1 MLFDIHH
8 DDTIILVLQ
17 KFCILVNFTGS
28 LIFLTSSSFFAIL
41 LLGLFNL
48 QGGFTDNSAST
59 TSSKSSKISTAIGIV
74 TLIIMDKVMA
84 SLFKSKK
91 LTFPSSLAAMV
102 GVFLALCDLK
112 KYNADLAEGISDG
125 LSPSVSLI
133 KAWLPLFFVP
143 PLVVLPLKLYL
154 LKGVGF
160 QLLAVILIGS
170 FLSLTSAGLFAQ
182 LMNGIFPENI
192 DIDAPVAAVKTAP
205 LPTLPPLYIPTI
217 ATITLLAVSK
227 LLPSGSPV
235 VPVVLRNII
244 QTAYGGAASV
254 TGYIAGTKLP
264 TNMKKIAHPV
274 LTCAVVTTILLS
286 VFGLLNGI
294 APAAV
299 LSQYFGSGSMNGA
312 GDIISSMLGPAIISF
327 GIQLY
332 QYRVMLKQ
340 NAARVL
346 TTTAFSASF
355 GLTSSAI
362 LAKAFSLAPAQ
373 TALAPLTRCITTPL
387 ALAGA
392 RLTGA
397 DPSLSAFVV
406 VITGILGASLG
417 ESLLESVGVKE
428 PVSVGLAVGA
438 GAHGLG
444 AAAMASD
451 PVKFA
456 SAVVSMT
463 LTGLWTVAL
472 MSCAPI
478 LKGLVKLTL

>member
-1 MLFDIHH
+1 MTENI
-8 DDTIILVLQ
+8 
-17 KFCILVNFTGS
+17 
-28 LIFLTSSSFFAIL
+28 
-41 LLGLFNL
+41 LGLFSL
-48 QGGFTDNSAST
+48 HGGSTGDSNSV
-59 TSSKSSKISTAIGIV
+59 KSLSNGSAAALGI
-74 TLIIMDKVMA
+74 TILIIMDKLVA
-84 SLFKSKK
+84 YLFKTKK
-91 LTFPSSLAAMV
+91 WSFPSSLAAMV
-102 GVFLALCDLK
+102 VVFLALCDLK
-112 KYNADLAEGISDG
+112 KYNASAAESISVG

-143 PLVVLPLKLYL
+143 PLVVLPLKMHL
-154 LKGVGF
+154 LKGMGV
-160 QLLAVILIGS
+160 QLSAVVLIGS

-182 LMNGIFPENI
+182 LMNKVFPQSMDNTV
-192 DIDAPVAAVKTAP
+192 PNVPVKTAP
-205 LPTLPPLYIPTI
+205 LPALPPLYLP
-217 ATITLLAVSK
+217 ATAAGALLIISK
-227 LLPSGSPV
+227 LLPLMFNV
-235 VPVVLRNII
+235 VPVPVRAVV
-244 QTAYGGAASV
+244 QTLFGATSTI
-254 TGYIAGTKLP
+254 TGYIAGTKLS
-264 TNMKKIAHPV
+264 TNIKKIAHPV
-274 LTCAVVTTILLS
+274 LTCAVLTTAMLTI
-286 VFGLLNGI
+286 FGMVNGL
-294 APAAV
+294 APAVV
-299 LSQYFGSGSMNGA
+299 LSQYFGSGSYKGA

-340 NAARVL
+340 NAARVVS
-346 TTTAFSASF
+346 TTAFSAFF
-355 GLTSSAI
+355 GLVSSAV
-362 LAKAFSLAPAQ
+362 LSKAFGLAPLQ

-417 ESLLESVGVKE
+417 ESLLEAIGVKE

-451 PVKFA
+451 PVRFA

-472 MSCAPI
+472 MSCSPI
-478 LKGLVKLTL
+478 LKWLMKISL

>member
-1 MLFDIHH
+1 M
-8 DDTIILVLQ
+8 
-17 KFCILVNFTGS
+17 
-28 LIFLTSSSFFAIL
+28 
-41 LLGLFNL
+41 
-48 QGGFTDNSAST
+48 QGGFTDDSESA
-59 TSSKSSKISTAIGIV
+59 KSINYSKIGTAVGII
-74 TLIIMDKVMA
+74 TLIVIDKAMA

-91 LTFPSSLAAMV
+91 WTFPSSLAAMV
-102 GVFLALCDLK
+102 GIFLALCDLK
-112 KYNADLAEGISDG
+112 KYNADLAEGISAR

-143 PLVVLPLKLYL
+143 PLVVLPLKMHL
-154 LKGVGF
+154 LKGVGL
-160 QLLAVILIGS
+160 QLSAVILIGS

-182 LMNGIFPENI
+182 LMNKIFPEVV
-192 DIDAPVAAVKTAP
+192 DTDSPVTTVKTAP
-205 LPTLPPLYIPTI
+205 LPTLPPLYIPATATAVLLI
-217 ATITLLAVSK
+217 ASK
-227 LLPSGSPV
+227 LLPLASAA
-235 VPVVLRNII
+235 VLHSTI
-244 QTAYGGAASV
+244 QTVYGGTASV

-264 TNMKKIAHPV
+264 TNLKKVAHPV
-274 LTCAVVTTILLS
+274 LTCAVITTVLLS
-286 VFGLLNGI
+286 IFGLVNGI
-294 APAAV
+294 VPTAV
-299 LSQYFGSGSMNGA
+299 LSQYFGSGSMKGA

-362 LAKAFSLAPAQ
+362 LSKAFTLAPAQ

-417 ESLLESVGVKE
+417 ESLLESVGIKE

-444 AAAMASD
+444 AAAMAYD

-478 LKGLVKLTL
+478 LKWLVKLTL